1 MDVKEARR
9 VLDGVIPPPGNK
21 MVDLAHL
28 EIANAWEVIKA
39 ELDRQAKAAASKFY
53 VLKDLSL
60 IGETPKRKAAIDMIR
75 AEQKFETHPWL
86 KANFSIIEGKPQE
99 FIGYPKGR

>member
-1 MDVKEARR
+1 MRY
-9 VLDGVIPPPGNK
+9 
-21 MVDLAHL
+21 
-28 EIANAWEVIKA
+28 
-39 ELDRQAKAAASKFY
+39 Y
-53 VLKDLSL
+53 VLKDQSV
-60 IGETPKRKAAIDMIR
+60 IGETATKEAAIDMIR